1 MGRPVMTSCS
11 LRNAIIEPAKLI
23 APMIAESTSDTATI
37 ASKFATG
44 APVKYLTVEINAAAP
59 PPAPL

>member
-1 MGRPVMTSCS
+1 MIPV
-11 LRNAIIEPAKLI
+11 AKKRDNRAGELT

-59 PPAPL
+59 PAAPL